1 MHWQDYRALEKS
13 PRSIKGV
20 DRNGTQTTRGL
31 FKGDKTV
38 MNKRLEGKIALVT
51 GGSSG
56 IGTSIVRFFAKEGA
70 HVAFTYHSNKEGAE
84 TVLSEI
90 ESMGVKGAY
99 FQAEMSDFERAN
111 FIVNQVIDMFGT
123 LDILVN
129 NAGANQDKVIWKM
142 SETMWDEVIDTDL
155 KGVFN
160 YIRAASPNFREK
172 KSGRVITISSIN
184 ALRGK
189 FGQSNYAAAKAGV
202 IGLSKSVAREL
213 GRSNVTVNVVCP
225 GLIATKMIQSM
236 PDDFKEKALDEIILG
251 RIGTPE
257 DVAEVVAFLASDGA
271 RHITGEVIKVD
282 GGQYI

>member
-1 MHWQDYRALEKS
+1 
-13 PRSIKGV
+13 
-20 DRNGTQTTRGL
+20 
-31 FKGDKTV
+31 
-38 MNKRLEGKIALVT
+38 MNKTLEGKIALVT

-56 IGTSIVRFFAKEGA
+56 IGTAIVKSFAQTGA

-84 TVLSEI
+84 SVLAEI
-90 ESMGVKGAY
+90 EAMGVKGAY
-99 FQAEMSDFERAN
+99 FQADMADFSKAQE
-111 FIVNQVIDMFGT
+111 VVDQVIEKFDT

-129 NAGANQDKVIWKM
+129 NAGANQDKVVWKM
-142 SETMWDEVIDTDL
+142 TESMWDEVIDTDL

-160 YIRAASPNFREK
+160 YIRAASPIFRGK
-172 KSGRVITISSIN
+172 KYGRIITVSSIN

-202 IGLSKSVAREL
+202 IGLSKSVAKEL

-236 PDDFKEKALDEIILG
+236 PDDFKEKAIEEIVLG

-257 DVAEVVAFLASDGA
+257 DVAEVITFLSGSGA
-271 RHITGEVIKVD
+271 QHVTGEVIKVD

>member
-1 MHWQDYRALEKS
+1 M
-13 PRSIKGV
+13 IKTL
-20 DRNGTQTTRGL
+20 D
-31 FKGDKTV
+31 
-38 MNKRLEGKIALVT
+38 GKIALVT

-56 IGTSIVRFFAKEGA
+56 IGTAIVQSFAQAGV

-84 TVLSEI
+84 AVLAEI
-90 ESMGVKGAY
+90 EAMGVKGAY
-99 FQAEMSDFERAN
+99 FQADMADFAKAQEVVDQ
-111 FIVNQVIDMFGT
+111 VNEKFGT

-129 NAGANQDKVIWKM
+129 NAGANQDKVVWKM
-142 SETMWDEVIDTDL
+142 TETMWDEVIDTDL

-172 KSGRVITISSIN
+172 KYGRIITVSSIN

-202 IGLSKSVAREL
+202 IGLSKSVAKEL

-236 PDDFKEKALDEIILG
+236 PDDFKEKAMKEIVLG

-257 DVAEVVAFLASDGA
+257 DVAEVITFLSGDGA
-271 RHITGEVIKVD
+271 KHITGEVIKVD

>member
-1 MHWQDYRALEKS
+1 M
-13 PRSIKGV
+13 IKTL
-20 DRNGTQTTRGL
+20 D
-31 FKGDKTV
+31 
-38 MNKRLEGKIALVT
+38 GKIALVT

-56 IGTSIVRFFAKEGA
+56 IGTAIVQSFAQAGA

-84 TVLSEI
+84 AVLAEI
-90 ESMGVKGAY
+90 EAMGVKGAY
-99 FQAEMSDFERAN
+99 FQADMADFAKAQE
-111 FIVNQVIDMFGT
+111 VVDQVTEKFGT

-129 NAGANQDKVIWKM
+129 NAGANQDKVVWKM
-142 SETMWDEVIDTDL
+142 TESMWDEVIDTDL

-172 KSGRVITISSIN
+172 KYGRIITVSSIN

-202 IGLSKSVAREL
+202 IGLSKSVAKEL

-236 PDDFKEKALDEIILG
+236 PDDFKEKAMKEIVLG

-257 DVAEVVAFLASDGA
+257 DVAEVITFLSGDGA
-271 RHITGEVIKVD
+271 KHITGEVIKVD

>member
-1 MHWQDYRALEKS
+1 M
-13 PRSIKGV
+13 IKTL
-20 DRNGTQTTRGL
+20 D
-31 FKGDKTV
+31 
-38 MNKRLEGKIALVT
+38 GKIALVT

-56 IGTSIVRFFAKEGA
+56 IGTAIVQSFAQAGA

-84 TVLSEI
+84 AVLAEI
-90 ESMGVKGAY
+90 EAMGVKGAY
-99 FQAEMSDFERAN
+99 FQADMADFAKAQEVVDQ
-111 FIVNQVIDMFGT
+111 VNEKFGT

-129 NAGANQDKVIWKM
+129 NAGANQDKVVWKM
-142 SETMWDEVIDTDL
+142 TESMWDEVIDTDL

-172 KSGRVITISSIN
+172 KYGRIITVSSIN

-202 IGLSKSVAREL
+202 IGLSKSVAKEL

-236 PDDFKEKALDEIILG
+236 PDDFKEKAMKEIVLG

-257 DVAEVVAFLASDGA
+257 DVAEVITFLSGDGA
-271 RHITGEVIKVD
+271 KHITGEVIKVD

>member
-1 MHWQDYRALEKS
+1 
-13 PRSIKGV
+13 
-20 DRNGTQTTRGL
+20 
-31 FKGDKTV
+31 
-38 MNKRLEGKIALVT
+38 MNKTLEGKIALVT

-56 IGTSIVRFFAKEGA
+56 IGTAIVQNFAKTGA
-70 HVAFTYHSNKEGAE
+70 HVAFTYHSNKDGAE

-90 ESMGVKGAY
+90 EVMGVKGAY
-99 FQAEMSDFERAN
+99 FQADMADFTKAQE
-111 FIVNQVIDMFGT
+111 VVDQVIEKFGT

-129 NAGANQDKVIWKM
+129 NAGANQDKVVWKM
-142 SETMWDEVIDTDL
+142 TESMWDEVIDTDL

-160 YIRAASPNFREK
+160 YIRAASPIFRQK
-172 KSGRVITISSIN
+172 KYGRIITVSSIN

-189 FGQSNYAAAKAGV
+189 FGQANYTAAKAGV
-202 IGLSKSVAREL
+202 IGLSKSVAKEL

-236 PDDFKEKALDEIILG
+236 PDDFKEKALEEIVLG

-257 DVAEVVAFLASDGA
+257 DVAEVITFLSGSGA
-271 RHITGEVIKVD
+271 QHVTGEVIKVD

>member
-1 MHWQDYRALEKS
+1 M
-13 PRSIKGV
+13 IKTL
-20 DRNGTQTTRGL
+20 D
-31 FKGDKTV
+31 
-38 MNKRLEGKIALVT
+38 GKIALVT

-56 IGTSIVRFFAKEGA
+56 IGTAIVQSFAQAGA

-84 TVLSEI
+84 AVLAEI
-90 ESMGVKGAY
+90 EAMGVKGAY
-99 FQAEMSDFERAN
+99 FQADMADFAKAQE
-111 FIVNQVIDMFGT
+111 VVDQVTEKFGT

-129 NAGANQDKVIWKM
+129 NAGANQDKVVWKM
-142 SETMWDEVIDTDL
+142 TETMWDEVIDTDL

-172 KSGRVITISSIN
+172 KYGRIITVSSIN

-202 IGLSKSVAREL
+202 IGLSKSVAKEL

-236 PDDFKEKALDEIILG
+236 PDDFKEKAMKEIVLG

-257 DVAEVVAFLASDGA
+257 DVAEVITFLSGDGA
-271 RHITGEVIKVD
+271 KHITGEVIKVD